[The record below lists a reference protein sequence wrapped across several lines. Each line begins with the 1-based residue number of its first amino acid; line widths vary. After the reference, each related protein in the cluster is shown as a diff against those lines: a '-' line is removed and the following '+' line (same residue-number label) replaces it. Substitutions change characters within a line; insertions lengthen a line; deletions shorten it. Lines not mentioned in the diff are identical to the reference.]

1 MAAFPCALT
10 HELLSSSHAEL
21 MQTEMHHVR
30 TLKIMNDVYSAAMLK
45 ELQFDQ
51 QAIDKLFPCLENLL
65 HIHSQFFQRIL
76 ERKKESL
83 ADKSEKNFV
92 IRRIG
97 DILVNQVSAGKC
109 LQFREHSWKPD
120 AFPSLLFVAVR

>member
-1 MAAFPCALT
+1 MAAFPCTVT
-10 HELLSSSHAEL
+10 HELLSSSCAEL

-51 QAIDKLFPCLENLL
+51 QVVDKLFPCLENLL

-109 LQFREHSWKPD
+109 FQFWEHSWKPY
-120 AFPSLLFVAVR
+120 AFPSLLFVPVR